1 MRDFRARL
9 QDILDAINQIEIE
22 RAKGR
27 AAFASSPLIQVW
39 MVHHLMIIGEAVRSI
54 DMGIRQRYPSVPWRQ
69 ISGMRNFLVHDYFRI
84 NQEIVWETVE
94 KHIPPLK
101 DEIQAILSAL
111 PQS

>member
-1 MRDFRARL
+1 
-9 QDILDAINQIEIE
+9 
-22 RAKGR
+22 
-27 AAFASSPLIQVW
+27 
-39 MVHHLMIIGEAVRSI
+39 
-54 DMGIRQRYPSVPWRQ
+54 
-69 ISGMRNFLVHDYFRI
+69 MRNFLVHDYFRI